1 MPNFNYKEELPKG
14 NSGNGGGPAQQV
26 PIEYEGTLKVR
37 IGTITDKLSEEH
49 GGVKYGVPFIVEE
62 GEYENWFVWDNVFW
76 DTNRTDMNRI
86 GKEKLAKICQAAG
99 APEQMHDWTLQIEGL
114 QLALKV
120 KQNPK
125 RPDYRLINP
134 VAIQGYAKQE
144 PASQPAPTSQPAPA
158 TAELPQTEEVVSDKI
173 PF

>member
-37 IGTITDKLSEEH
+37 IGTISDKLSEEY
-49 GGVKYGVPFIVEE
+49 GGMKYGVPFIVEA

-76 DTNRTDMNRI
+76 DTNRTDLNRI
-86 GKEKLAKICQAAG
+86 GKEKLARICQAAG
-99 APEQMHDWTLQIEGL
+99 APEQMHDWTLEIEGL
-114 QLALKV
+114 KLVLKV
-120 KQNPK
+120 RPNPS
-125 RPDYRLINP
+125 RPEYRLINFESFK
-134 VAIQGYAKQE
+134 GYPKQE
-144 PASQPAPTSQPAPA
+144 PASQPAAPTAD
-158 TAELPQTEEVVSDKI
+158 LPQTEEVVSDKI